1 MPLQK
6 WTNVVFTFNNATMD
20 VFVDNNLVISKS
32 KFKDDNGNYKSI
44 VPYVNI
50 DSLTVGE
57 NDGLS
62 GGICNV
68 VYFKK
73 PLSVGNMFILYHS
86 NKYKNP
92 PITDISSKTVV
103 NSF

>member
-6 WTNVVFTFNNATMD
+6 WTNVVFNCNNATMD

-32 KFKDDNGNYKSI
+32 NI

-68 VYFKK
+68 VYFNK
-73 PLSVGNMFILYHS
+73 PLSVGNMFILYYS

-92 PITDISSKTVV
+92 PILNISI
-103 NSF
+103 